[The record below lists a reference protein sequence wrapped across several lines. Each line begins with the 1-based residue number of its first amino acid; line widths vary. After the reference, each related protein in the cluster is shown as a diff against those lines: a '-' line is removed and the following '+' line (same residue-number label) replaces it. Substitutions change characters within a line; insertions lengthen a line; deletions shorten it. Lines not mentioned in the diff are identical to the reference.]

1 VQPMMKMSRA
11 WSSSALWRFSG
22 LRNDAVIVLGLRW
35 VVGLLCRFQKLHRLA
50 ADSWDHPS
58 SPGPDMGSGSFRHT
72 HSLQVAE
79 R

>member
-1 VQPMMKMSRA
+1 VQPMMKISRA

-22 LRNDAVIVLGLRW
+22 WRSDAVMVLGLL
-35 VVGLLCRFQKLHRLA
+35 VVLGLWCRFRLLHRLA

-58 SPGPDMGSGSFRHT
+58 SPGLGMGIGNFRHNR
-72 HSLQVAE
+72 SLQVAE